1 MILNFF
7 YFQDMFILETP
18 GGGGYGTPSDSPIRF
33 ENKHLRRIFL
43 ERGSVLEYTKS
54 QESA

>member
-1 MILNFF
+1 
-7 YFQDMFILETP
+7 MFILETP
-18 GGGGYGTPSDSPIRF
+18 GGGGFGTPSDSPIRF